1 MSDKTPTKKR
11 RPCHDVTRARRN
23 KPPKSEKLQQYKKA
37 IAAEQTLRTTADVSS
52 LQNREESAVFQ
63 ELERLENVVV
73 VLENEQKRLY
83 PILNTPLDNFIVAFV
98 NPTYPMAYFV
108 NTDYKLKLECAR
120 ITSDLLY
127 KNKNEVAINR
137 PKISSFKLQLND
149 VILDTIETIEY
160 DLQNKVLT
168 ITAPVQ
174 DQELRKS
181 IIYFNILNSSD
192 SWEVPKYMKNCLM
205 KCNWNPR
212 HFTIRSLDLVKLA
225 RRHHVCVVDF
235 GAKAVIKKYKFNNY
249 VKTIELSRA
258 QLSRWRS
265 NKDIHP
271 KPLDR
276 AEILRVEKATRGQS
290 KNELWT
296 LLRLDRSTAS
306 ASSNSSGNMLQRPAL
321 LFGNAQESHVK
332 ETNGIMLDHMR
343 EIIKIKLRARSLKRS
358 WIVACSLA
366 RWVCTPLRP
375 MRIFLSPTE
384 RGFQWK

>member
-1 MSDKTPTKKR
+1 MSDKTPTKKSGGHAMTLR
-11 RPCHDVTRARRN
+11 ERGVT
-23 KPPKSEKLQQYKKA
+23 KPPKKSEKLQQYKKA

-52 LQNREESAVFQ
+52 LQNHGESDVFQ

-192 SWEVPKYMKNCLM
+192 SWEVPKYMKNLFDEM
-205 KCNWNPR
+205 
-212 HFTIRSLDLVKLA
+212 
-225 RRHHVCVVDF
+225 
-235 GAKAVIKKYKFNNY
+235 
-249 VKTIELSRA
+249 
-258 QLSRWRS
+258 QLEPPA
-265 NKDIHP
+265 IL
-271 KPLDR
+271 PLG
-276 AEILRVEKATRGQS
+276 L
-290 KNELWT
+290 
-296 LLRLDRSTAS
+296 
-306 ASSNSSGNMLQRPAL
+306 
-321 LFGNAQESHVK
+321 
-332 ETNGIMLDHMR
+332 
-343 EIIKIKLRARSLKRS
+343 
-358 WIVACSLA
+358 
-366 RWVCTPLRP
+366 
-375 MRIFLSPTE
+375 
-384 RGFQWK
+384 

>member
-1 MSDKTPTKKR
+1 MTLR
-11 RPCHDVTRARRN
+11 ERGVT
-23 KPPKSEKLQQYKKA
+23 KPPKKSEKLQQYKKA

-52 LQNREESAVFQ
+52 LQNRGESDVFQ

-137 PKISSFKLQLND
+137 PKISAFKLQLND

-192 SWEVPKYMKNCLM
+192 SWEVPKYMKNLFDEM
-205 KCNWNPR
+205 
-212 HFTIRSLDLVKLA
+212 
-225 RRHHVCVVDF
+225 
-235 GAKAVIKKYKFNNY
+235 
-249 VKTIELSRA
+249 
-258 QLSRWRS
+258 QLEPPA
-265 NKDIHP
+265 IL
-271 KPLDR
+271 PLG
-276 AEILRVEKATRGQS
+276 L
-290 KNELWT
+290 
-296 LLRLDRSTAS
+296 
-306 ASSNSSGNMLQRPAL
+306 
-321 LFGNAQESHVK
+321 
-332 ETNGIMLDHMR
+332 
-343 EIIKIKLRARSLKRS
+343 
-358 WIVACSLA
+358 
-366 RWVCTPLRP
+366 
-375 MRIFLSPTE
+375 
-384 RGFQWK
+384 

>member
-1 MSDKTPTKKR
+1 MTLR
-11 RPCHDVTRARRN
+11 ERGVT
-23 KPPKSEKLQQYKKA
+23 KPPKKSEKLQQYKKA

-192 SWEVPKYMKNCLM
+192 SWEVPKYMK
-205 KCNWNPR
+205 
-212 HFTIRSLDLVKLA
+212 KLF
-225 RRHHVCVVDF
+225 D
-235 GAKAVIKKYKFNNY
+235 
-249 VKTIELSRA
+249 EM
-258 QLSRWRS
+258 QLEPPA
-265 NKDIHP
+265 IL
-271 KPLDR
+271 PLG
-276 AEILRVEKATRGQS
+276 L
-290 KNELWT
+290 
-296 LLRLDRSTAS
+296 
-306 ASSNSSGNMLQRPAL
+306 
-321 LFGNAQESHVK
+321 
-332 ETNGIMLDHMR
+332 
-343 EIIKIKLRARSLKRS
+343 
-358 WIVACSLA
+358 
-366 RWVCTPLRP
+366 
-375 MRIFLSPTE
+375 
-384 RGFQWK
+384 

>member
-23 KPPKSEKLQQYKKA
+23 KTPKKSEKLQQYKKA

-192 SWEVPKYMKNCLM
+192 SWEVPKYMK
-205 KCNWNPR
+205 
-212 HFTIRSLDLVKLA
+212 KLF
-225 RRHHVCVVDF
+225 D
-235 GAKAVIKKYKFNNY
+235 
-249 VKTIELSRA
+249 EM
-258 QLSRWRS
+258 QLEPPPFY
-265 NKDIHP
+265 H
-271 KPLDR
+271 
-276 AEILRVEKATRGQS
+276 
-290 KNELWT
+290 
-296 LLRLDRSTAS
+296 
-306 ASSNSSGNMLQRPAL
+306 
-321 LFGNAQESHVK
+321 
-332 ETNGIMLDHMR
+332 
-343 EIIKIKLRARSLKRS
+343 
-358 WIVACSLA
+358 
-366 RWVCTPLRP
+366 
-375 MRIFLSPTE
+375 
-384 RGFQWK
+384 